1 MNFPPRAITEL
12 KQELMEKAE
21 GGASASGDGGG
32 AGESVPG
39 DAAGVAAAAAQ
50 RQRVAELNGRVERM
64 ARQLKSSADREVA
77 SLAQGHN
84 SIKKKCGL
92 HN

>member
-39 DAAGVAAAAAQ
+39 DAAGVAAAQ

-84 SIKKKCGL
+84 SIKNKCFL
-92 HN
+92 NSL

>member
-1 MNFPPRAITEL
+1 
-12 KQELMEKAE
+12 MERAE
-21 GGASASGDGGG
+21 GGATAPGGGGG
-32 AGESVPG
+32 AGEGVPG

-77 SLAQGHN
+77 SLAQGLN
-84 SIKKKCGL
+84 SMKNVGCIINCL
-92 HN
+92 NTIYR